1 MSELSIWLDTYD
13 DLYSDFDP
21 RPYGKRLV
29 SHDFINEL
37 KRNMHEISSGPV
49 QLGLFIPEPA
59 RKREAE
65 SEIITSLQNYFFKN
79 LNVAEHALRKLV
91 QQGIWMGLIGIA
103 LLLIAT
109 YMVYEA
115 FPGFLATAVTVVLQP
130 AGWFL
135 VWNGLDNIFFESKE
149 LKNER
154 SFLGK
159 MQDCSIQFRS
169 LNSATS

>member
-37 KRNMHEISSGPV
+37 KRNMHEISGGPV
-49 QLGLFIPEPA
+49 QLGLFIPEAA

-65 SEIITSLQNYFFKN
+65 TEIVTSLQNYFIKN
-79 LNVAEHALRKLV
+79 LNITEHSLRKLV
-91 QQGIWMGLIGIA
+91 QQGIWMGLIGMA

-109 YMVYEA
+109 YMAYEA

-135 VWNGLDNIFFESKE
+135 VWNGLDNIFFESRI

-154 SFLGK
+154 SFLRK
-159 MQDCSIQFRS
+159 MQDCRIQFLS
-169 LNSATS
+169 LTTTAS